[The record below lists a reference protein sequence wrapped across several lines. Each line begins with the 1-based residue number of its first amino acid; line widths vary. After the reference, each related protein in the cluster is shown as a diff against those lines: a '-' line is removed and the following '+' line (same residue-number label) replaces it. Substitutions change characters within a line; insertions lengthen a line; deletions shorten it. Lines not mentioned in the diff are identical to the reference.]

1 MNCLLKKRS
10 LVSFA
15 LGLGCNFAS
24 ALLAEEPD
32 QSVVEI
38 QSDLT
43 DLSQALSPIR
53 NFWSVNARTEQAS
66 LSSNPAHA
74 VGKPKVSTVRM
85 LGGWRNQNL
94 NGDAYKWNGTTY
106 VYDWQVL
113 TDRIDGWINSGW
125 DIFQI
130 VLDNPPW
137 AFQRDLTFVA
147 EPDGVHYLESSR
159 NGVYGNVLPP
169 NDPQAWSDFI
179 EALMHKLVATYG
191 RETVQQWRFRVGS
204 EIDTRPQHWAGT
216 MAEFFDHY
224 KDTIDAVHAVLPT
237 ALVGTH
243 FREASYRG
251 KYVDYLG
258 KTENAY
264 GPDFVAWAKQNDV
277 SYDFLAISFYP
288 NINQAADGD
297 MAEVYAHEIAPIKDH
312 PDWNPA
318 ASFEIHEYKF
328 ISKMLRANFVGV
340 ATTHGAAYFA
350 SLAKMAVANDIR
362 EIFQWGAHHEGLFSP
377 DAMTQQILQSMVGTT
392 AYRNTLRG
400 APSNENTHIDSIIS
414 ARPTGDGFDALVFSY
429 NPQSPAYE
437 TAESIRLRLTVPLPA
452 GTKFTY
458 RITRLDRETHG
469 INRFFLDHPKT
480 DIPVAEGGW
489 RIPDRH
495 ISAPPAQA
503 LAEEGVEVFV
513 QSAKNYPKYN
523 ELNWSD
529 WKAGYT
535 KHGDDQQ
542 SQISITG
549 EIPSFAVH
557 KYEIRFTPFP

>member
-1 MNCLLKKRS
+1 MNILHKNISQFAISLL
-10 LVSFA
+10 
-15 LGLGCNFAS
+15 LGCSFNGPLS
-24 ALLAEEPD
+24 AAELDHPM
-32 QSVVEI
+32 VVLKA
-38 QSDLT
+38 DLT
-43 DLSQALSPIR
+43 DASQVLSPIR
-53 NFWSVNARTEQAS
+53 NFWSVNARTERAS

-85 LGGWRNQNL
+85 LGGWRNQDI

-106 VYDWQVL
+106 VYDWKVL
-113 TDRIDGWINSGW
+113 TDRIDGWINGGW
-125 DIFQI
+125 VIFQI

-137 AFQRDLTFVA
+137 AFQRELTFVE
-147 EPDGVHYLESSR
+147 EPDGVHYLENSR

-191 RETVQQWRFRVGS
+191 RETVRQWRFRVGS

-216 MAEFFDHY
+216 MEEFFTHY
-224 KDTIDAVHAVLPT
+224 LNTVNAVHAVLPT

-258 KTENAY
+258 KTENSY
-264 GPDFVAWAKQNDV
+264 GADFVAWAKQNDV
-277 SYDFLAISFYP
+277 PYDFLAISYYP
-288 NINQAADGD
+288 NINKAADQD

-312 PDWNPA
+312 PDWNPT

-328 ISKMLRANFVGV
+328 LSKMLRANFVGV

-350 SLAKMAVANDIR
+350 LLSKLAVENDIR
-362 EIFQWGAHHEGLFSP
+362 EIFQWGAHNEGLYSP
-377 DAMTQQILQSMVGTT
+377 DAMAQQILQSMVGNT
-392 AYRNTLRG
+392 AYRNTKRG
-400 APSNENTHIDSIIS
+400 APRNQNTNIDSIIT

-429 NPQSPAYE
+429 DPKSSSYQTP
-437 TAESIRLRLTVPLPA
+437 ESVRLSLKVTLPE
-452 GTKFTY
+452 GTKFSY
-458 RITRLDRETHG
+458 RVARLDRETHG
-469 INRFFLDHPKT
+469 INRFFLDYPET
-480 DIPVAEGGW
+480 EIPVADGGL

-503 LAEEGVEVFV
+503 LTPEGIEIFRRT
-513 QSAKNYPKYN
+513 AKNYAKYN
-523 ELNWSD
+523 ELSWSD
-529 WKAGYT
+529 WNTGHT
-535 KHGDDQQ
+535 HNSGDQH
-542 SQISITG
+542 SQISISG

-557 KYEIRFTPFP
+557 KYEIRFQP